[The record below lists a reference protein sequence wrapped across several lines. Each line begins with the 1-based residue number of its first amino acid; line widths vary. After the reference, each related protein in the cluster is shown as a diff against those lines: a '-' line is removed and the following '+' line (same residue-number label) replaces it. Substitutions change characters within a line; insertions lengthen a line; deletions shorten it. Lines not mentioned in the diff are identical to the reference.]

1 MNLAETPPNSMPKLH
16 VLIPCAGTGS
26 RMGLKQPKQCESLA
40 GQPMALHA
48 INTFLSM
55 PEIASVWVGVSEDSK
70 ELPQE
75 SPNASWPK
83 NPRFQLSVTGGAT
96 RADTVLNTL
105 KAMAKSGIDQDA
117 WILVHDAARPGL
129 TVEAARR
136 LIQAVT
142 EHVYVSGGIL
152 AMPMAD
158 TLKLISSQNPQCID
172 KTLPRDGLWLAQTPQ
187 MFRLMALTEALDAA
201 IKNKFEVTDEASAM
215 ERVGCEPLLVP
226 GEWRNIKVTYPQD
239 WALMDQI
246 LTHHSE
252 KKEKP

>member
-1 MNLAETPPNSMPKLH
+1 MNLAQTPPNLMPKLH

-26 RMGLKQPKQCESLA
+26 RMGLKQAKQFEPLA

-55 PEIASVWVGVSEDSK
+55 LEIASVWVGVSEEAK
-70 ELPQE
+70 VLP
-75 SPNASWPK
+75 NTSWPQG
-83 NPRFQLSVTGGAT
+83 PRFHLSVTGGAT

-129 TVEAARR
+129 TAEAARR

-142 EHVYVSGGIL
+142 EHVSISGGIL

-158 TLKLISSQNPQCID
+158 TLKLISSQNPQCIG

-252 KKEKP
+252 KKDKP

>member
-1 MNLAETPPNSMPKLH
+1 MNLAQTPSKTMPNLH

-26 RMGLKQPKQCESLA
+26 RMGLKKPKQFESLA

-55 PEIASVWVGVSEDSK
+55 PEISSVWVGVSEDSK

-75 SPNASWPK
+75 SQNASWPK

-136 LIQAVT
+136 LIEAVT

-158 TLKLISSQNPQCID
+158 TLKLISSQNPQCIG

-252 KKEKP
+252 KKEK

>member
-1 MNLAETPPNSMPKLH
+1 MNLAQTPPNSMPKLH

-26 RMGLKQPKQCESLA
+26 RMGLKQAKQFESLA

-55 PEIASVWVGVSEDSK
+55 PEIASVWVGVSEETK
-70 ELPQE
+70 VLP
-75 SPNASWPK
+75 NTSWPQD
-83 NPRFQLSVTGGAT
+83 PRFHLSVTGGAT

-129 TVEAARR
+129 TAEAARR

-142 EHVYVSGGIL
+142 EHVSISGGIL

-158 TLKLISSQNPQCID
+158 TLKLISSQNPQCIG

-187 MFRLMALTEALDAA
+187 MFRLLALTEALDAA

-215 ERVGCEPLLVP
+215 ERVDCEPLLVP

-252 KKEKP
+252 KKEKQ

>member
-1 MNLAETPPNSMPKLH
+1 MPKLH

-26 RMGLKQPKQCESLA
+26 RMGLKQPKQFESLA

-55 PEIASVWVGVSEDSK
+55 PEIASVWVGVSEENK

-75 SPNASWPK
+75 LPKASWPK
-83 NPRFQLSVTGGAT
+83 DSRFNLSTTGGAT
-96 RADTVLNTL
+96 RADTVVNTL
-105 KAMAKSGIDQDA
+105 KAMTKAGIDQDA

-158 TLKLISSQNPQCID
+158 TLKLISPQNPQCIG

-187 MFRLMALTEALDAA
+187 MFRLMALTEALEAA
-201 IKNKFEVTDEASAM
+201 INNKFEVTDEASAM
-215 ERVGCEPLLVP
+215 ERAGCEPLLVP

-246 LTHHSE
+246 LTHHSQ
-252 KKEKP
+252 KKENQ

>member
-1 MNLAETPPNSMPKLH
+1 MPKLH

-26 RMGLKQPKQCESLA
+26 RMGLKQPKQFELLA

-55 PEIASVWVGVSEDSK
+55 PEIASVWVGVSEETK

-75 SPNASWPK
+75 QSNASWPK
-83 NPRFQLSVTGGAT
+83 DSRFKLSATGGAT

-105 KAMAKSGIDQDA
+105 KAMTTVGIDQDA
-117 WILVHDAARPGL
+117 WVLVHDAARPGL

-158 TLKLISSQNPQCID
+158 TLKLISPQNPQCIG

-201 IKNKFEVTDEASAM
+201 INNKFEVTDEASAM
-215 ERVGCEPLLVP
+215 ERAGCEPLLVP

-246 LTHHSE
+246 LTHHSQ
-252 KKEKP
+252 KKENQ

>member
-1 MNLAETPPNSMPKLH
+1 MNLAQNPPKTMPKLL

-26 RMGLKQPKQCESLA
+26 RMGLKQAKQFESLA

-55 PEIASVWVGVSEDSK
+55 PEITSVWVGVSEETQ
-70 ELPQE
+70 EL
-75 SPNASWPK
+75 PNASWPTDE
-83 NPRFQLSVTGGAT
+83 RFHLSTTGGAT

-105 KAMAKSGIDQDA
+105 KAMARSGIDQDA
-117 WILVHDAARPGL
+117 WVLVHDAARPGL

-158 TLKLISSQNPQCID
+158 TLKLISPQNPQCIG

-187 MFRLMALTEALDAA
+187 MFRLMALTEALEAA
-201 IKNKFEVTDEASAM
+201 IKSKFDVTDEASAM
-215 ERVGCEPLLVP
+215 ERAGCEPLLVP

-246 LTHHSE
+246 LAHHSQ
-252 KKEKP
+252 KKEKQ

>member
-1 MNLAETPPNSMPKLH
+1 MPKLH

-26 RMGLKQPKQCESLA
+26 RMGLKQPKQFESLA

-55 PEIASVWVGVSEDSK
+55 PEIVSVWVGVSEENK

-75 SPNASWPK
+75 LPKASWPK
-83 NPRFQLSVTGGAT
+83 DSRFNLSTTGGAT
-96 RADTVLNTL
+96 RADTVVNTL

-117 WILVHDAARPGL
+117 WVLVHDAARPGL

-158 TLKLISSQNPQCID
+158 TLKLISPQNPQCIG

-187 MFRLMALTEALDAA
+187 MFRLMALTEALEAA
-201 IKNKFEVTDEASAM
+201 INNKFEVTDEASAM
-215 ERVGCEPLLVP
+215 ERAGCEPLLVP

-246 LTHHSE
+246 LTHHSQ
-252 KKEKP
+252 KKENQ

>member
-1 MNLAETPPNSMPKLH
+1 MPKLH

-26 RMGLKQPKQCESLA
+26 RMGFKQPKQFELLA

-75 SPNASWPK
+75 LPKASWPK
-83 NPRFQLSVTGGAT
+83 DSRFKLSATGGAT

-105 KAMAKSGIDQDA
+105 KAMTTVGIDQDA
-117 WILVHDAARPGL
+117 WVLVHDAARPGL

-158 TLKLISSQNPQCID
+158 TLKLISPQNPQCIG

-215 ERVGCEPLLVP
+215 ERAGCEPLLVP

-246 LTHHSE
+246 LTHHSQM
-252 KKEKP
+252 KENQ

>member
-1 MNLAETPPNSMPKLH
+1 MPNLH

-26 RMGLKQPKQCESLA
+26 RMGLKQAKQFESLA

-70 ELPQE
+70 ELPQK

-158 TLKLISSQNPQCID
+158 TLKLISSQNPQCIG

-252 KKEKP
+252 KKDK

>member
-1 MNLAETPPNSMPKLH
+1 MPKLH

-26 RMGLKQPKQCESLA
+26 RMGLKQPKQFELLA

-55 PEIASVWVGVSEDSK
+55 PEIASVWVGVSEETK

-75 SPNASWPK
+75 QSNASWPK
-83 NPRFQLSVTGGAT
+83 DSRFKLSTTGGAT

-105 KAMAKSGIDQDA
+105 KAMTTVGIDQDA
-117 WILVHDAARPGL
+117 WVLVHDAARPGL

-158 TLKLISSQNPQCID
+158 TLKLISPQNPQCIG

-215 ERVGCEPLLVP
+215 ERAGCEPLLVP

-246 LTHHSE
+246 LTHHSQ
-252 KKEKP
+252 KKENQ

>member
-1 MNLAETPPNSMPKLH
+1 MNLAQTPSKTMPNLH

-26 RMGLKQPKQCESLA
+26 RMGLKQAKQFESLA

-55 PEIASVWVGVSEDSK
+55 PEIASVWVGVSEETK
-70 ELPQE
+70 VLP
-75 SPNASWPK
+75 NTSWPQG
-83 NPRFQLSVTGGAT
+83 PRFHLSVTGGAT

-105 KAMAKSGIDQDA
+105 KTMAKSGIDQDA

-142 EHVYVSGGIL
+142 EPVYVSGGIL

-158 TLKLISSQNPQCID
+158 TLKLISPKNPQCIG

-187 MFRLMALTEALDAA
+187 MFRLMALSEALDAA

-252 KKEKP
+252 KKDKP

>member
-1 MNLAETPPNSMPKLH
+1 MPKLH

-26 RMGLKQPKQCESLA
+26 RMGLKQPKQSELLA

-55 PEIASVWVGVSEDSK
+55 PEIASVWVGVSEETK

-75 SPNASWPK
+75 QSNASWPK
-83 NPRFQLSVTGGAT
+83 DSRFKLSTTGGAT

-117 WILVHDAARPGL
+117 WVLVHDAARPGL

-142 EHVYVSGGIL
+142 EHVCVSGGIL

-158 TLKLISSQNPQCID
+158 TLKLISPQNPQCIG

-201 IKNKFEVTDEASAM
+201 INNKFEVTDEASAM
-215 ERVGCEPLLVP
+215 ERAGCEPLLVP

-246 LTHHSE
+246 LTHHSQ
-252 KKEKP
+252 KKENQ

>member
-1 MNLAETPPNSMPKLH
+1 MNLAQTPPKTMPKLH

-26 RMGLKQPKQCESLA
+26 RMGLKQAKQFELLA

-55 PEIASVWVGVSEDSK
+55 SEIASVWVGVSEETQ

-75 SPNASWPK
+75 LPNTSWPK
-83 NPRFQLSVTGGAT
+83 DSRFHLSTTGGAT
-96 RADTVLNTL
+96 RADTVVNTL
-105 KAMAKSGIDQDA
+105 KAMTKAGIDQDA
-117 WILVHDAARPGL
+117 WVLVHDAARPGL

-158 TLKLISSQNPQCID
+158 TLKLISSQNSQCIG

-215 ERVGCEPLLVP
+215 ERAGCEPLLVP

-246 LTHHSE
+246 LTHHSQ
-252 KKEKP
+252 KKEKQ

>member
-1 MNLAETPPNSMPKLH
+1 MPKLH

-26 RMGLKQPKQCESLA
+26 RMGLKQPKQFELLA
-40 GQPMALHA
+40 GLPMALHA

-55 PEIASVWVGVSEDSK
+55 PEIGSVWVGVSEESK
-70 ELPQE
+70 EL
-75 SPNASWPK
+75 PNASWPK
-83 NPRFQLSVTGGAT
+83 DSRFHLSTTGGAT
-96 RADTVLNTL
+96 RADTVVNTL
-105 KAMAKSGIDQDA
+105 KAMTKAGIDQDA

-158 TLKLISSQNPQCID
+158 TLKLISPQNPQCIG

-187 MFRLMALTEALDAA
+187 MFRLMALTEALEAA

-215 ERVGCEPLLVP
+215 ERAGCEPLLVP

-246 LTHHSE
+246 LTHHSQ
-252 KKEKP
+252 KKEIQ

>member
-1 MNLAETPPNSMPKLH
+1 MNLAQTPPKTMPKLH
-16 VLIPCAGTGS
+16 VLIPCAGSGS
-26 RMGLKQPKQCESLA
+26 RMGLKQPKQFESLA

>member
-1 MNLAETPPNSMPKLH
+1 MNLAETSPNSMPKLH

-26 RMGLKQPKQCESLA
+26 RMGLKQPKQFELLA
-40 GQPMALHA
+40 GQSMALHA

-55 PEIASVWVGVSEDSK
+55 PEIASVWVGVSEKTK

-75 SPNASWPK
+75 QSNASWPK
-83 NPRFQLSVTGGAT
+83 DTRFKLSTTGGAT

-158 TLKLISSQNPQCID
+158 TLKLISPQNPQCIG

-201 IKNKFEVTDEASAM
+201 INNKFEVTDEASAM
-215 ERVGCEPLLVP
+215 ERAGCEPLLVP

-246 LTHHSE
+246 LTHHSQ
-252 KKEKP
+252 KKENQ

>member
-1 MNLAETPPNSMPKLH
+1 MNLAQTPPKTMPKLH

-26 RMGLKQPKQCESLA
+26 RMGLKQAKQFEPLA

-55 PEIASVWVGVSEDSK
+55 PEIASVWVGVSEETK
-70 ELPQE
+70 VLP
-75 SPNASWPK
+75 NTSWPQG
-83 NPRFQLSVTGGAT
+83 PRFHLSVTGGAT

-129 TVEAARR
+129 TVDAARR

-142 EHVYVSGGIL
+142 EHVSTSGGIL

-158 TLKLISSQNPQCID
+158 TLKLISSQNPQCIG

-187 MFRLMALTEALDAA
+187 MFRLMALTEALNAA

-215 ERVGCEPLLVP
+215 ERAGCEPLLVP

-252 KKEKP
+252 KKEKQ

>member
-1 MNLAETPPNSMPKLH
+1 MNLAQTPPKTLPNLH

-26 RMGLKQPKQCESLA
+26 RMGLKQPKQFESLA
-40 GQPMALHA
+40 GQPMAHHA
-48 INTFLSM
+48 ITPFLSM
-55 PEIASVWVGVSEDSK
+55 PQIASVWVGVSEDSK

-83 NPRFQLSVTGGAT
+83 DPRFQLSVTGGAT

-105 KAMAKSGIDQDA
+105 QAMAKSGIDQDA

-158 TLKLISSQNPQCID
+158 TLKLISSQNPQCIG

-252 KKEKP
+252 KKDK

>member
-1 MNLAETPPNSMPKLH
+1 MNLAQTPPKSMPQLH

-26 RMGLKQPKQCESLA
+26 RMGLKQPKQFEPLA

-55 PEIASVWVGVSEDSK
+55 PEIGSLWVGVSEEIK
-70 ELPQE
+70 NLPQDQA
-75 SPNASWPK
+75 NATWPQD
-83 NPRFQLSVTGGAT
+83 PRFHLSVTGGAT

-158 TLKLISSQNPQCID
+158 TLKLISPQNPQCIG

-215 ERVGCEPLLVP
+215 ERAGCEPLLVP

-252 KKEKP
+252 KKDK

>member
-1 MNLAETPPNSMPKLH
+1 MNLAQTPPNLMPKLH

-26 RMGLKQPKQCESLA
+26 RMGLKQAKQFEPLA

-55 PEIASVWVGVSEDSK
+55 LEIASVWVGVSEETK
-70 ELPQE
+70 VLP
-75 SPNASWPK
+75 NTSWPQG
-83 NPRFQLSVTGGAT
+83 PRFHLSVTGGAT

-129 TVEAARR
+129 TAEAARR

-142 EHVYVSGGIL
+142 EHVSISGGIL

-158 TLKLISSQNPQCID
+158 TLKLISSQNPQCIG

-187 MFRLMALTEALDAA
+187 MFRLMALSEALDAA

-252 KKEKP
+252 KKDKP

>member
-1 MNLAETPPNSMPKLH
+1 MNLAQTPPNLMPKLH

-26 RMGLKQPKQCESLA
+26 RMGLKQAKQFEPLA

-55 PEIASVWVGVSEDSK
+55 LEIASVWVGVSEETK
-70 ELPQE
+70 VLP
-75 SPNASWPK
+75 NTSWPQG
-83 NPRFQLSVTGGAT
+83 PRFHLSVTGGAT

-129 TVEAARR
+129 TAEAARR

-142 EHVYVSGGIL
+142 EHVSISGGIL

-158 TLKLISSQNPQCID
+158 TLKLISSQNPQCIG

-246 LTHHSE
+246 LTHHSQ
-252 KKEKP
+252 KKEKQ

>member
-1 MNLAETPPNSMPKLH
+1 MNLAQTSSKTMPKLH

-26 RMGLKQPKQCESLA
+26 RMGLKQAKQFEPLA

-55 PEIASVWVGVSEDSK
+55 PEITSVWVGVSEEAK
-70 ELPQE
+70 VLP
-75 SPNASWPK
+75 NTSWPQG
-83 NPRFQLSVTGGAT
+83 PRFHLSVTGGAT

-129 TVEAARR
+129 TAEAARR

-142 EHVYVSGGIL
+142 EHVSISGGIL

-158 TLKLISSQNPQCID
+158 TLKLISSQNPQCIG

-187 MFRLMALTEALDAA
+187 MFRLMALSEALDAA

-252 KKEKP
+252 KKDKP

>member
-1 MNLAETPPNSMPKLH
+1 
-16 VLIPCAGTGS
+16 
-26 RMGLKQPKQCESLA
+26 MGLKRPKQFEVLA

-55 PEIASVWVGVSEDSK
+55 PEIASVWVGVSEETK

-75 SPNASWPK
+75 QSNASWPK
-83 NPRFQLSVTGGAT
+83 DSRFKLSTTGGAT

-117 WILVHDAARPGL
+117 WVLVHDAARPGL

-158 TLKLISSQNPQCID
+158 TLKLISPQNPKCIG

-215 ERVGCEPLLVP
+215 ERAGCEPLLVP

-246 LTHHSE
+246 LTHHSQ
-252 KKEKP
+252 KKENQ

>member
-1 MNLAETPPNSMPKLH
+1 MPQLH

-26 RMGLKQPKQCESLA
+26 RMGLKQPKQFEPLA

-55 PEIASVWVGVSEDSK
+55 PEIGSLWVGVSEESK
-70 ELPQE
+70 NLPQDQA
-75 SPNASWPK
+75 NATWPQD
-83 NPRFQLSVTGGAT
+83 PRFHLSVTGGAT

-158 TLKLISSQNPQCID
+158 TLKLISPQNSQCIG

-215 ERVGCEPLLVP
+215 ERAGCEPLLVP

-252 KKEKP
+252 KKDK

>member
-1 MNLAETPPNSMPKLH
+1 MPKLH

-26 RMGLKQPKQCESLA
+26 RMGLKQPKQFESLA

-55 PEIASVWVGVSEDSK
+55 PEISSVWVGVSEENK

-75 SPNASWPK
+75 LPKASWPK
-83 NPRFQLSVTGGAT
+83 DSRFNLSTTGGAT
-96 RADTVLNTL
+96 RADTVVNTL
-105 KAMAKSGIDQDA
+105 KAMTKAGIDQDA

-158 TLKLISSQNPQCID
+158 TLKLISPQNPQCIG

-187 MFRLMALTEALDAA
+187 MFRLMALTEALEAA
-201 IKNKFEVTDEASAM
+201 INNKFEVTDEASAM
-215 ERVGCEPLLVP
+215 ERAGCEPLLVP

-246 LTHHSE
+246 LTHHSQ
-252 KKEKP
+252 KKENQ

>member
-1 MNLAETPPNSMPKLH
+1 
-16 VLIPCAGTGS
+16 
-26 RMGLKQPKQCESLA
+26 
-40 GQPMALHA
+40 MALHA

-83 NPRFQLSVTGGAT
+83 DQRFHLSVTGGAT

-136 LIQAVT
+136 LIQAVK

-158 TLKLISSQNPQCID
+158 TLKLISSQNPQCIG

-252 KKEKP
+252 KKDK

>member
-1 MNLAETPPNSMPKLH
+1 MPKLH

-26 RMGLKQPKQCESLA
+26 RMGLKQPKQFESLA

-55 PEIASVWVGVSEDSK
+55 PEIVSVWVGVSEENK

-75 SPNASWPK
+75 LPKASWPK
-83 NPRFQLSVTGGAT
+83 DSRFNLSTTGGAT
-96 RADTVLNTL
+96 RADTVVNTL

-117 WILVHDAARPGL
+117 WVLVHDAARPGL

-158 TLKLISSQNPQCID
+158 TLKLISPQNPECIG

-187 MFRLMALTEALDAA
+187 MFRLMALTEALEAA
-201 IKNKFEVTDEASAM
+201 INNKFEVTDEASAM
-215 ERVGCEPLLVP
+215 ERAGCEPLLVP

-246 LTHHSE
+246 LTHHSQ
-252 KKEKP
+252 KKENQ